1 MTAGGA
7 VRRMTDVIFAGME
20 TPGAWGI
27 VIRAFAPW
35 SDKYGALEP
44 CGTVAAYQR
53 HNYRRERVDPLCQGA
68 PQRARDERRA
78 AS

>member
-1 MTAGGA
+1 MTAA
-7 VRRMTDVIFAGME
+7 SSARVVFDAMA
-20 TPGAWGI
+20 TPGAWGT

-53 HNYRRERVDPLCQGA
+53 HNYHREMPDPLCQDA
-68 PQRARDERRA
+68 PRRAREARQA
-78 AS
+78 AP

>member
-1 MTAGGA
+1 
-7 VRRMTDVIFAGME
+7 MTDVTFAGMA

-35 SDKYGALEP
+35 SDQYGALEA

-53 HNYRRERVDPLCQGA
+53 QDRKRHV
-68 PQRARDERRA
+68 
-78 AS
+78 